1 MVIGRLFGDHL
12 ATKFGPLRLI
22 VAGGM
27 IAGIGLSSGLI
38 FGGIGGVVF
47 AWLLTGIG
55 LSTVIPM
62 MFSQA
67 GEIAKNRFEGKIA
80 ASEGVA
86 MVSGIAYFGFLIG
99 PPTLGLLGDV
109 AGLRWAMLVP
119 AALAILM
126 ALGSSRVLGAKQ

>member
-1 MVIGRLFGDHL
+1 
-12 ATKFGPLRLI
+12 
-22 VAGGM
+22 
-27 IAGIGLSSGLI
+27 
-38 FGGIGGVVF
+38 
-47 AWLLTGIG
+47 
-55 LSTVIPM
+55 
-62 MFSQA
+62 
-67 GEIAKNRFEGKIA
+67 
-80 ASEGVA
+80 